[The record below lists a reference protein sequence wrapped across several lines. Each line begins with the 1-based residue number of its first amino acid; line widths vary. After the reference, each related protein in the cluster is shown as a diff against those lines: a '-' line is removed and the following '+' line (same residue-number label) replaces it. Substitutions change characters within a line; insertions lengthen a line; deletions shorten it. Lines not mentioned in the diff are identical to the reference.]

1 MSSDDNSTT
10 EDDADESTIPIINQ
24 PAETVD
30 GSWRDHV
37 GLPTDPLPPRSE
49 LGRLHILDSEGK
61 PVSGVPMD
69 VTISTAEGEQKNVQ
83 TTPGPTGYTTI
94 DLSGID
100 LNAAESVTFT
110 PAAGGERTVTT
121 VDPSSLL
128 DDGAASLSLDFDR
141 DALGIPES
149 TFEWFDEQIFPL
161 PPDID
166 DLIAAP
172 ELFNPK
178 VVEENGTCS
187 IDFTAKVDVH
197 ENFFNQLVRLKPESL
212 DEAGGDRPT
221 GEDILDGQIPF
232 ELTPDFPT
240 EQPELSEEEEVPY
253 LEHASTPTFG
263 MLNVYKQSWTRVG
276 HSLGKLLHSLTL
288 APCESTKVSIIEW
301 SRTER
306 GRRRERTS
314 VSEQKRHELR
324 RDRMIEEIVEGMV
337 KERQSG
343 SSTSVQ
349 GGVGVSGGLAGVA
362 KGVMGAVGLSI
373 GGGAAASASQTTGR
387 RQLQAN
393 TVQNLVDNVVQGASS
408 MRSLRSTVVTQSQEI
423 ERDEVRT
430 RSVENH
436 NRNHA
441 LSVEYFQVLE
451 HYNVNTRLKEE
462 IQVLMIPYEIPVELW
477 NDPPAFNAFVVDE
490 TERVSLLATVATRV
504 GNQLSSFLS
513 QLGRNEIGDAQ
524 LADEEQRATNEV
536 QEAVLTA
543 GRNLIEEESD
553 IYIVEDDPVKF
564 ATKAWSNLQRQI
576 QNNENIALTNFNIKA
591 EHFERGA
598 FFETV
603 MEVTATVMDRADP
616 RKESPLI
623 GWLDRHSESLRE
635 MVPAEYDDAFDALY
649 RLVHTPEVYEASK
662 PTVTISNWTVE
673 LREAWR
679 PGINI
684 LVHTSNGQT
693 VSLQHDEGTEG
704 SAVASFSSPPV
715 DAGAIS
721 AFEINFAPEKAT
733 KTVVKNVGET
743 VDDLDDALGEVGE
756 LFTGQDDAPFTE
768 EVKKAR
774 KYDIDRFRVTGHT
787 DPMEALPQSQSY
799 QLLDESNINDTLT
812 ADDTSLRRSNVHVQ
826 EPDILET
833 ETRRYED
840 YSKVE
845 ELINHIQANRMAYLR
860 RLWLNED
867 PDKRALRFQPYRYPI
882 TRNGSMDLVPLLDL
896 VENEPLGV
904 VGNSV
909 AFRLLDQDQLDD
921 YEEVTEDDLRSS
933 KLVSLPTRGVYAETL
948 LSHCNATEI
957 RDLDRMPT
965 ERSRCRTEAPDITG
979 VSPGSR
985 QSEEQLQP
993 TVPQS
998 TLSLQQ
1004 PPSAPQPTGLS
1015 QALQLLST
1023 PDIFRDMSLGSE
1035 TVNAANALAKQAL
1048 TESGEA
1054 RQQTLEALSSMLG
1067 SAPGSGGSN
1076 SGSGGSSG
1084 DGGGGNS
1091 GSGGEGGS
1099 QSAAFEA
1106 ARDAVQ
1112 NAANE
1117 AYRNNADPV
1126 RVRDLQRAQNK
1137 ALEEGSYDKDDHKRS
1152 TKRLLNSDETE
1163 SPASGR
1169 DFPTVKQLNV
1179 EHGEQWVTG
1188 TVLLADFDIGSSSL
1202 KQQHKSF
1209 LRDQLMP
1216 VLEDGKVPLIEGH
1229 ASRTGPADENQQLSE
1244 DRATA
1249 VRNFLVEDLGLP
1261 AHRILDV
1268 TGVGESEP
1276 VDAGGPIED
1285 PAERSV
1291 VLKYRAYTPIPV
1303 INRPEEPV
1311 DPEGAKKYTK
1321 WRIQLDFEPT
1331 NTLDE
1336 LVSGE
1341 GPIEQMLKQKTI
1353 DVTLE
1358 NREEDDPQTLKGK
1371 ILFRGIHVGLWLN
1384 TPPEGPTSTDWLAFE
1399 TADPMAEMAWHGVMG
1414 NIQFGVATTNE
1425 YTSGV
1430 HAVTLDLAPMKSTI
1444 KTKVRLTK
1452 DDEAIGIQGGSSLMT
1467 PLDAQLWL
1475 TDPKPTKRPSEDT
1488 TWEWSP

>member
-1 MSSDDNSTT
+1 MSHDDSPT
-10 EDDADESTIPIINQ
+10 EGDEGGSTIPVVDRSE
-24 PAETVD
+24 ETVT
-30 GSWRDHV
+30 GTWRDHID
-37 GLPTDPLPPRSE
+37 LPTDPLPSRSE
-49 LGRLHILDSEGK
+49 RAKFRLLDSDGK
-61 PVSGVPMD
+61 PVSGVPMNIT
-69 VTISTAEGEQKNVQ
+69 VTSVEGETETIKA
-83 TTPGPTGYTTI
+83 TPGPTGFTTV
-94 DLSGID
+94 DLSGVD
-100 LNAAESVTFT
+100 LNTAESVTFT
-110 PAAGGERTVTT
+110 PTTGGQQTT

-128 DDGAASLSLDFDR
+128 GNGSNALNLGFERGMLDIPDSVFDG
-141 DALGIPES
+141 
-149 TFEWFDEQIFPL
+149 FDEQVFPL

-166 DLIAAP
+166 DLLTAP

-212 DEAGGDRPT
+212 EETAVDRPS
-221 GEDILDGQIPF
+221 GENVLDGQIPF
-232 ELTPDFPT
+232 ELSPAFPPDRA
-240 EQPELSEEEEVPY
+240 ELPEEERSY
-253 LEHASTPTFG
+253 LHHASTPTFG
-263 MLNVYKQSWTRVG
+263 TLNVYKQSWTRVG

-288 APCESTKVSIIEW
+288 APCESTEVAIVEW

-306 GRRRERTS
+306 GRRQERTG
-314 VSEQKRHELR
+314 VSEQKRHELHR
-324 RDRMIEEIVEGMV
+324 NRMIEEIVEGMV
-337 KERQSG
+337 KEKQWGKSR
-343 SSTSVQ
+343 SVQ

-362 KGVMGAVGLSI
+362 QGVLGSVGLSI
-373 GGGAAASASQTTGR
+373 GGGAAASASQTGGR
-387 RQLQAN
+387 RQLQAS
-393 TVQNLVDNVVQGASS
+393 TVHNLVDNVVQGASS
-408 MRSLRSTVVTQSQEI
+408 MRSLRSTVVTQSQEV

-441 LSVEYFQVLE
+441 LTVEYFQVLE
-451 HYNVNTRLKEE
+451 HYNVHTDFERETE
-462 IQVLMIPYEIPVELW
+462 VLMIPYEIPVALW
-477 NDPPAFNAFVVDE
+477 NDPPAFSAFVIDE
-490 TERVSLLATVATRV
+490 TERISLLATVATRV
-504 GNQLSSFLS
+504 GNRMDSFLS
-513 QLGRNEIGDAQ
+513 QSGQDEIGDTQ
-524 LADEEQRATNEV
+524 LVNERQTAINEI

-543 GRNLIEEESD
+543 GRDLIDEESD

-564 ATKAWSNLQRQI
+564 ATKAWADLRRRI
-576 QNNENIALTNFNIKA
+576 QGDENVLFGNYNIKA
-591 EHFERGA
+591 EHFDRGA

-603 MEVTATVMDRADP
+603 LEATAAVMDRTDP
-616 RKESPLI
+616 REESPLV
-623 GWLDRHSESLRE
+623 GWLDQHAESLRE

-679 PGINI
+679 PGVSI
-684 LVHTSNGQT
+684 LVHTTNGQT
-693 VSLQHDEGTEG
+693 VSLRHDEATEG

-733 KTVVKNVGET
+733 KTVVKSVGET
-743 VDDLDDALGEVGE
+743 VDDLGDALGEVGE
-756 LFTGQDDAPFTE
+756 FFTGQDDAPLTE

-774 KYDIDRFRVTGHT
+774 KYDVDRFRVTGHT
-787 DPMEALPQSQSY
+787 DPMESLPQSQSY
-799 QLLDESNINDTLT
+799 QLLDESNVDETLT
-812 ADDTSLRRSNVHVQ
+812 ADDTSLRRSNVHVR

-845 ELINHIQANRMAYLR
+845 ELINHVQANRMAYLR

-882 TRNGSMDLVPLLDL
+882 RQNGSTELVPLLDL
-896 VENEPLGV
+896 IENEPLGV

-909 AFRLLDQDQLDD
+909 AFRLLDQDQLEN
-921 YEEVTEDDLRSS
+921 YEEVTDDDLRSS

-948 LSHCNATEI
+948 LSHCNATEM

-965 ERSRCRTEAPDITG
+965 ERSRCQTEAPDITG

-985 QSEEQLQP
+985 QSDEQLQP

-998 TLSLQQ
+998 TVSLQQ

-1015 QALQLLST
+1015 QALQLLAT

-1035 TVNAANALAKQAL
+1035 TVDAANTLAKQAL
-1048 TESGEA
+1048 TESGDA
-1054 RQQTLEALSSMLG
+1054 RKQTLEALSSMLG
-1067 SAPGSGGSN
+1067 GASGDGGSGS
-1076 SGSGGSSG
+1076 SGSGGASSS
-1084 DGGGGNS
+1084 DGGGG
-1091 GSGGEGGS
+1091 SGGGGGGS

-1117 AYRNNADPV
+1117 AYRKADPV

-1137 ALEEGSYDKDDHKRS
+1137 ARDEGSYSEEDHERS
-1152 TKRLLNSDETE
+1152 TKRLHNADETK

-1169 DFPTVKQLNV
+1169 DFPTVKQFDV
-1179 EHGEQWVTG
+1179 EHGDQWVKG
-1188 TVLLADFDIGSSSL
+1188 KVLLADFDVGSSSL

-1216 VLEDGKVPLIEGH
+1216 VLEDGKIPLIEGH

-1244 DRATA
+1244 DRAKA
-1249 VRNFLVEDLGLP
+1249 VRDFLVEELGLP

-1291 VLKYRAYTPIPV
+1291 VLQYRAYTPVPV
-1303 INRPEEPV
+1303 IDRPETPV
-1311 DPEGAKKYTK
+1311 DPEGQKKYTK
-1321 WRIQLDFEPT
+1321 WRMRLDFEPK
-1331 NTLDE
+1331 NTLEE

-1341 GPIEQMLKQKTI
+1341 GLIEQALKQKTI
-1353 DVTLE
+1353 DVILE
-1358 NREEDDPQTLKGK
+1358 NREEENPQTLKGK
-1371 ILFRGIHVGLWLN
+1371 ILFRGIHVGIWLN
-1384 TPPEGPTSTDWLAFE
+1384 TPPEGPTSTDWLDFE
-1399 TADPMAEMAWHGVMG
+1399 TDGPMAEMAWHGVMG
-1414 NIQFGVATTNE
+1414 DIQFGVATTNE

-1430 HAVTLDLAPMKSTI
+1430 HAVVLDLAPMKSTI

-1452 DDEAIGIQGGSSLMT
+1452 DDEAIGVQGGSSLLT

-1475 TDPKPTKRPSEDT
+1475 TDPKPTQRPGADT
-1488 TWEWSP
+1488 TWEWEWSP